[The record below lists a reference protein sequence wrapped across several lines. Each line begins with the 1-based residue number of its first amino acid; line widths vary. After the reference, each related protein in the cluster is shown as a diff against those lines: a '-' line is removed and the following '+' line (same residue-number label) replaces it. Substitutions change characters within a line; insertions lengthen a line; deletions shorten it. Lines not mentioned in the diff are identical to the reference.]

1 MKYDEVAAAPPFFLT
16 AHVAAGARVKISR
29 RRGAGRAAAR
39 TPRPGA
45 CRARGHVNTA
55 AHPPASPAGLWPAE
69 SAQRLSLSK
78 FCVSRIGRDI
88 FFWRFHLSVIHA
100 KFAIA
105 TPSFARRDVT
115 VVTVVH
121 RSLAWTVRQRQMLSA
136 NPRVCSQ
143 CALSRACRFR
153 YNALVN
159 TPNVLRGEA
168 RNARRWP
175 TISCELIRSSY
186 PHAQCTSQHP
196 LTRDAILRGTH
207 IEAGTEMAT
216 ASASLVAVLAPAAPN
231 SSLSLASLLA

>member
-1 MKYDEVAAAPPFFLT
+1 MKYDEVAAHPFLLT
-16 AHVAAGARVKISR
+16 AHVAAERVSKFWVGGPR
-29 RRGAGRAAAR
+29 C

-45 CRARGHVNTA
+45 GARCRRARGHVNTA

-78 FCVSRIGRDI
+78 FCVSRIACGTRTF

-136 NPRVCSQ
+136 NPCMLTVCSLPRMQVSLQ
-143 CALSRACRFR
+143 CARQHSKRA
-153 YNALVN
+153 
-159 TPNVLRGEA
+159 A
-168 RNARRWP
+168 R
-175 TISCELIRSSY
+175 
-186 PHAQCTSQHP
+186 
-196 LTRDAILRGTH
+196 
-207 IEAGTEMAT
+207 
-216 ASASLVAVLAPAAPN
+216 
-231 SSLSLASLLA
+231 